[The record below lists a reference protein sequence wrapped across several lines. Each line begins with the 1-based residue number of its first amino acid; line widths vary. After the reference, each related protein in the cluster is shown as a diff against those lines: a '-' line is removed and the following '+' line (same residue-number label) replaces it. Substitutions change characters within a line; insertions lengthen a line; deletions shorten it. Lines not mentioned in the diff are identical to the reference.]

1 MHADHDAEMTRK
13 VFENQI
19 KVAEQKKC
27 CPLCTRTFNP
37 EDEINA
43 TSFVEELKKMMARQR
58 KGGGDKVAAEKEI
71 EVIFERSTLCSNL
84 HSVFQHLLVPKRAHE
99 WLRWATSDS
108 AAAGVSSGFEVA
120 EGGDGERKV
129 QV

>member
-37 EDEINA
+37 EDEINT
-43 TSFVEELKKMMARQR
+43 TSFVEELKKKLSRQR

-71 EVIFERSTLCSNL
+71 EVMFGRSTLCSNL
-84 HSVFQHLLVPKRAHE
+84 HPVFQHLLVRIPVHE
-99 WLRWATSDS
+99 WLRCVTSESD
-108 AAAGVSSGFEVA
+108 AAVVSSGFEVA